1 MHCLQLIALNY
12 FVRFTALAEIE
23 VFRAPGSSVHFPGV
37 NEDQR
42 DQAKVFQWKVS
53 HGNTENGT
61 SMGVLQ
67 FHAGATEPSLMKKY
81 ISRVDFPSSNGS
93 SNGSFVLHNLTFL
106 DQGHYILFINLQNT
120 TVREVWLWIID
131 ELAKASIL
139 SNSSSLAST
148 IALTCDV
155 SGEPQGYKW
164 QKDGGD
170 ISQHHRLI
178 NGNRSLIILSSMK
191 SDCGNYT
198 CIAVNPISSIQA
210 DYILT
215 IYGIPP
221 EQIIIIV
228 AAIAG
233 LVLSPVSLL
242 GLMLLCCSKEPLRQ
256 GRYPSVEL
264 LQRFTASEMN
274 WPPLPGTSSSVPAP
288 MNYGRQVFR
297 ILLFSNIS
305 SLVAIVVALASWIAI
320 KGAASV
326 SVMALIFVVSL
337 LVLALTYTIS
347 LWSLKHQCVTA
358 FLKCAAFR
366 GLLDTSC
373 ATCPFI
379 VIAISIAILAEE
391 IQQNNQGCRAVYL
404 TWWIL
409 GAILVTFVII
419 LSMASVTWFCRNK
432 DGNSRAE
439 NHQEQQAGRELEL
452 LNIPG
457 PNRELE
463 SSPDS

>member
-42 DQAKVFQWKVS
+42 DQAK
-53 HGNTENGT
+53 
-61 SMGVLQ
+61 
-67 FHAGATEPSLMKKY
+67 
-81 ISRVDFPSSNGS
+81 
-93 SNGSFVLHNLTFL
+93 
-106 DQGHYILFINLQNT
+106 NT

-148 IALTCDV
+148 IALTC
-155 SGEPQGYKW
+155 
-164 QKDGGD
+164 
-170 ISQHHRLI
+170 
-178 NGNRSLIILSSMK
+178 
-191 SDCGNYT
+191 
-198 CIAVNPISSIQA
+198 
-210 DYILT
+210 
-215 IYGIPP
+215 IPP

-256 GRYPSVEL
+256 
-264 LQRFTASEMN
+264 
-274 WPPLPGTSSSVPAP
+274 AP

-391 IQQNNQGCRAVYL
+391 IQQN
-404 TWWIL
+404 TWDV
-409 GAILVTFVII
+409 LVTFSFHAWPVTA
-419 LSMASVTWFCRNK
+419 ASVRTAYSWAIFSPLTKLLWRFC
-432 DGNSRAE
+432 
-439 NHQEQQAGRELEL
+439 AG
-452 LNIPG
+452 PG
-457 PNRELE
+457 A
-463 SSPDS
+463 